1 MLKTYHI
8 ALACVIL
15 AVVVLLFGGESLSLE
30 EWQEVYLN
38 VKNHFLH
45 NEELSSL
52 SIIILEIRLPRVILA
67 LLVGASLSG
76 SGVVMQTI
84 FRNPLVDPFLL
95 GISSGAML
103 GVAMAI
109 AVVESNIAILA
120 FFGAILAS
128 LAVLAMNR
136 VLGNSVLS
144 LVLSGVVLSAFL
156 SALAGA
162 IKFFV
167 IPQKAQAIV
176 VWLLGSLSLSSY
188 KDCLI
193 AFIGLSLGFIP
204 LFLLRWRI
212 NLLSLSDAQSL
223 SLGINPVLL
232 RSLCLVCVSVASA
245 LAVSVSGTIG
255 WIGLVIPH
263 VARLFFGANL
273 QKLLLSSLLMGAF
286 FLLLADVVAKT
297 ITPYDLPVGIA
308 TSVLGAPFFLWLL
321 FRTRG
326 CDGLRS

>member
-30 EWQEVYLN
+30 EWKEVCLN

-45 NEELSSL
+45 DEELSSL

-67 LLVGASLSG
+67 FLVGASLSG

-326 CDGLRS
+326 V

>member
-8 ALACVIL
+8 ALACMIL

-30 EWQEVYLN
+30 EWQGVCLN

-52 SIIILEIRLPRVILA
+52 SVIILEIRLPRVILA

-326 CDGLRS
+326 V

>member
-30 EWQEVYLN
+30 EWKEVCLN

-273 QKLLLSSLLMGAF
+273 QRLLLSSLLMGAF

-326 CDGLRS
+326 V

>member
-30 EWQEVYLN
+30 EWKEVCLN

-52 SIIILEIRLPRVILA
+52 SVIILEIRLPRVILA

-326 CDGLRS
+326 V

>member
-15 AVVVLLFGGESLSLE
+15 AVVVLLSGGESLSLE
-30 EWQEVYLN
+30 EWQEVFLN

-52 SIIILEIRLPRVILA
+52 SVIILEIRLPRVILA

-326 CDGLRS
+326 V

>member
-30 EWQEVYLN
+30 EWKEVCLN

-128 LAVLAMNR
+128 LAVLSMNR

-326 CDGLRS
+326 V

>member
-30 EWQEVYLN
+30 EWKEVCLN

-128 LAVLAMNR
+128 LTVLAMNR

-326 CDGLRS
+326 V

>member
-15 AVVVLLFGGESLSLE
+15 AVVVLLFGGETLSLE
-30 EWQEVYLN
+30 EWKEVCLN

-52 SIIILEIRLPRVILA
+52 SVIILEIRLPRVILA

-109 AVVESNIAILA
+109 AVVESNVAILA

-326 CDGLRS
+326 V

>member
-38 VKNHFLH
+38 VKNHFLY

-52 SIIILEIRLPRVILA
+52 SVIILEIRLPRVILA

-326 CDGLRS
+326 V

>member
-15 AVVVLLFGGESLSLE
+15 AVVVLLFGGESLSFE
-30 EWQEVYLN
+30 EWKEVCLN

-321 FRTRG
+321 FRNRG
-326 CDGLRS
+326 V

>member
-30 EWQEVYLN
+30 EWKEVCLN

-52 SIIILEIRLPRVILA
+52 SVIILEIRLPRVILA

-109 AVVESNIAILA
+109 AIFESNIAILA

-326 CDGLRS
+326 V

>member
-15 AVVVLLFGGESLSLE
+15 AVVVLLFGGESLSFE
-30 EWQEVYLN
+30 EWKEVCLN

-45 NEELSSL
+45 NEELNSL

-321 FRTRG
+321 FKTRG
-326 CDGLRS
+326 V

>member
-30 EWQEVYLN
+30 EWKEVCLN

-321 FRTRG
+321 FRNRG
-326 CDGLRS
+326 V

>member
-30 EWQEVYLN
+30 EWKEVCLN

-52 SIIILEIRLPRVILA
+52 SVIILEIRLPRVILA

-223 SLGINPVLL
+223 SLGISPVLL

-326 CDGLRS
+326 V

>member
-15 AVVVLLFGGESLSLE
+15 AVVVLLFGGESLSFE
-30 EWQEVYLN
+30 EWQKVCLN

-52 SIIILEIRLPRVILA
+52 SVIILEIRLPRVILA

-326 CDGLRS
+326 V

>member
-15 AVVVLLFGGESLSLE
+15 AAAVLLFGGESLSFE
-30 EWQEVYLN
+30 EWKEVCLN

-326 CDGLRS
+326 V

>member
-52 SIIILEIRLPRVILA
+52 SVIILEIRLPRVILA

-212 NLLSLSDAQSL
+212 NLLSLNDAQSL

-326 CDGLRS
+326 V

>member
-30 EWQEVYLN
+30 EWKEVCLN

-156 SALAGA
+156 GALAGA

-188 KDCLI
+188 KDCLV

-326 CDGLRS
+326 V

>member
-15 AVVVLLFGGESLSLE
+15 AVVVLLFGGESLSFE
-30 EWQEVYLN
+30 EWQEVCLN
-38 VKNHFLH
+38 VKNHFLY

-52 SIIILEIRLPRVILA
+52 SVIILEIRLPRVILA

-326 CDGLRS
+326 V

>member
-30 EWQEVYLN
+30 EWKEVCLN

-76 SGVVMQTI
+76 SGVVIQTI

-326 CDGLRS
+326 V

>member
-15 AVVVLLFGGESLSLE
+15 AVVVLLFGGESLSFE
-30 EWQEVYLN
+30 EWKEVCLN

-176 VWLLGSLSLSSY
+176 VWLLGTLSLSSY

-326 CDGLRS
+326 V

>member
-30 EWQEVYLN
+30 EWKEVCLN

-52 SIIILEIRLPRVILA
+52 SVIILEIRLPRVILA

-232 RSLCLVCVSVASA
+232 RALCLVCVSVASA

-255 WIGLVIPH
+255 WIGLVIP
-263 VARLFFGANL
+263 
-273 QKLLLSSLLMGAF
+273 
-286 FLLLADVVAKT
+286 
-297 ITPYDLPVGIA
+297 
-308 TSVLGAPFFLWLL
+308 
-321 FRTRG
+321 
-326 CDGLRS
+326 

>member
-8 ALACVIL
+8 VLACVIL
-15 AVVVLLFGGESLSLE
+15 AVVVLLFGGETLSFE
-30 EWQEVYLN
+30 EWKEVCLN

-128 LAVLAMNR
+128 LAVLVMNR

-326 CDGLRS
+326 V

>member
-38 VKNHFLH
+38 VKKHFLH

-52 SIIILEIRLPRVILA
+52 SVIILEIRLPRVILA

-326 CDGLRS
+326 V

>member
-15 AVVVLLFGGESLSLE
+15 AVVVILFGGESLSLE
-30 EWQEVYLN
+30 EWKEVCLN

-321 FRTRG
+321 FKTRG
-326 CDGLRS
+326 V

>member
-38 VKNHFLH
+38 MKNHFLH

-52 SIIILEIRLPRVILA
+52 SVIILEIRLPRVILA

-326 CDGLRS
+326 V

>member
-8 ALACVIL
+8 ALACMIL
-15 AVVVLLFGGESLSLE
+15 AVVVLLFGGETLSFE
-30 EWQEVYLN
+30 EWKEVCLN

-326 CDGLRS
+326 V

>member
-15 AVVVLLFGGESLSLE
+15 AVLVLLFGGESLSLE
-30 EWQEVYLN
+30 EWQEVFLN
-38 VKNHFLH
+38 MKNHFLH

-52 SIIILEIRLPRVILA
+52 SVIILEIRLPRVILA

-326 CDGLRS
+326 V

>member
-52 SIIILEIRLPRVILA
+52 SVIILEIRLPRVILA

-204 LFLLRWRI
+204 LFLLKWRI

-326 CDGLRS
+326 V

>member
-15 AVVVLLFGGESLSLE
+15 AVVVLLFGGETLSFE
-30 EWQEVYLN
+30 EWKEVYLN

-326 CDGLRS
+326 V

>member
-15 AVVVLLFGGESLSLE
+15 AVLVLLFGGESLSLE
-30 EWQEVYLN
+30 EWQEVCLN
-38 VKNHFLH
+38 VKNHFLY

-52 SIIILEIRLPRVILA
+52 SVIILEIRLPRVILA

-326 CDGLRS
+326 V

>member
-30 EWQEVYLN
+30 EWKEVCLN
-38 VKNHFLH
+38 VKNHFLY

-52 SIIILEIRLPRVILA
+52 SVIILEIRLPRVILA

-326 CDGLRS
+326 V

>member
-30 EWQEVYLN
+30 EWQGVCLN

-52 SIIILEIRLPRVILA
+52 SVIILEIRLPRVILA

-232 RSLCLVCVSVASA
+232 RSLCLVCVCVASA

-326 CDGLRS
+326 V

>member
-15 AVVVLLFGGESLSLE
+15 AVVVLLFGGESLSFE
-30 EWQEVYLN
+30 EWKEVCLN

-326 CDGLRS
+326 V

>member
-15 AVVVLLFGGESLSLE
+15 AVVVLLFGGETLSLE
-30 EWQEVYLN
+30 EWKEVCLN

-45 NEELSSL
+45 NEELISL

-204 LFLLRWRI
+204 LFLLKWRI

-326 CDGLRS
+326 V

>member
-15 AVVVLLFGGESLSLE
+15 VVVVLLFGGETLSFE
-30 EWQEVYLN
+30 EWKEVCLN

-156 SALAGA
+156 SALSGA

-326 CDGLRS
+326 V

>member
-30 EWQEVYLN
+30 EWKEVYLN

-109 AVVESNIAILA
+109 AILESNIAILA
-120 FFGAILAS
+120 FFGAILTS

-326 CDGLRS
+326 V

>member
-15 AVVVLLFGGESLSLE
+15 AVVVLLFGGETLSLE

-326 CDGLRS
+326 V

>member
-15 AVVVLLFGGESLSLE
+15 AVVVLLFGGESLSFE
-30 EWQEVYLN
+30 EWKEVCLN

-223 SLGINPVLL
+223 SLGINPMLL

-326 CDGLRS
+326 V

>member
-8 ALACVIL
+8 ASACVIL

-52 SIIILEIRLPRVILA
+52 SVIILEIRLPRVILA

-326 CDGLRS
+326 V